1 MSGWKKLDVHQ
12 LRVGEVTYEI
22 IGFDTH
28 LDPGYL
34 YRIERDCESIADYRG
49 IPLVFADFDEAK
61 KCAEEDIEDR
71 KSCS

>member
-12 LRVGEVTYEI
+12 FRVGDVTYEI

-34 YRIERDCESIADYRG
+34 YRVERDCESLADYRG
-49 IPLVFADFDEAK
+49 IPLLFADIDEAK
-61 KCAEEDIEDR
+61 DAVHHDIEDR
-71 KSCS
+71 KQ